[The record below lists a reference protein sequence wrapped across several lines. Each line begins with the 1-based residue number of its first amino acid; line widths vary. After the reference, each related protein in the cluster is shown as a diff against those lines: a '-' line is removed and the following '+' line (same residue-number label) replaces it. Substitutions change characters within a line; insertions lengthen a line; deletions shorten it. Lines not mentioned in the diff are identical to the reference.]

1 MPPWAAGASLR
12 AWGLEARNRMGH
24 AMALL
29 IWQDDLDTG
38 IGVIDQQHRRIVEMI
53 NTLHQTQQQGQ
64 RLAVGEVIAELVDY
78 TLSHFA
84 FEEELMEEAGY
95 PFCAAHKRVHEVFT
109 RRVSEYRLRFEA
121 GEDVTEELKQMLAR
135 WLFNHIRSDDKAYS
149 DSVRRHLDQFSRHH
163 QQGGWLARTMARLF
177 R

>member
-1 MPPWAAGASLR
+1 
-12 AWGLEARNRMGH
+12 
-24 AMALL
+24 MALL

-38 IGVIDQQHRRIVEMI
+38 IGVIDQQRRIVEMI

-64 RLAVGEVIAELVDY
+64 RLAVGDVIAELVDY

-121 GEDVTEELKQMLAR
+121 GGTR
-135 WLFNHIRSDDKAYS
+135 
-149 DSVRRHLDQFSRHH
+149 
-163 QQGGWLARTMARLF
+163 
-177 R
+177 